1 MTRFGFRVSIAVY
14 AAVLLAI
21 TIGVYTQEPSH
32 GYYAELWWS
41 LAAVSFSYLAMGIGY
56 GVSREPERPVASLA
70 LVFVFGLSASL
81 LGVAAVAGWPFDAD
95 AVTLL
100 TFVGSAILS
109 YLIVAA
115 VLLRVLP
122 SQVSATSGKVQRRL
136 IPGLLL
142 IGAAMVLS
150 SVFFR
155 VANLGVGTGW
165 DVILREGS
173 WVTAGF
179 NVGSGLFGPTIG
191 WLQPFYAYA
200 GYFVYFV
207 TVASTI
213 AMLTLLAINRFSSG
227 CFRNSI
233 FGLSLSVI
241 INLCG
246 ISMLN
251 DIFWGWHFDLSNIPW
266 AALTATVL
274 WLAMPIFGIW
284 LLAPVIWGKRE
295 SWRLKSFLVVQVPIA
310 SFNFLM
316 LPAYFGRQNLDVP
329 GLGILIVGLQLES
342 WACLGLLIPAARDA
356 RVYEIVPARPAE
368 AA

>member
-1 MTRFGFRVSIAVY
+1 MTRFGFCVFIAAY

-21 TIGVYTQEPSH
+21 TIGVYTQEPSR

-41 LAAVSFSYLAMGIGY
+41 LGAVSSSYLAMATGY
-56 GVSREPERPVASLA
+56 WVSRKPERPLPLLA

-81 LGVAAVAGWPFDAD
+81 LGVAAFAGSPFDANGV
-95 AVTLL
+95 ALL
-100 TFVGSAILS
+100 TFVGSAILI

-122 SQVSATSGKVQRRL
+122 PRTTAGSGKWSRWP

-150 SVFFR
+150 SLFLR

-165 DVILREGS
+165 DVILGKGN

-191 WLQPFYAYA
+191 WLQPFYACA
-200 GYFVYFV
+200 GYFVYFA

-213 AMLTLLAINRFSSG
+213 AMLTLLATNRFSSG
-227 CFRNSI
+227 CFRDST
-233 FGLSLSVI
+233 FGLSLLVI
-241 INLCG
+241 VNLCEL
-246 ISMLN
+246 SMLN
-251 DIFWGWHFDLSNIPW
+251 DIFWGWHFDMSNITW
-266 AALTATVL
+266 AAVIATVL
-274 WLAMPIFGIW
+274 WLAMPVFGLW
-284 LLAPVIWGKRE
+284 LLAPAIWGKRE
-295 SWRLKSFLVVQVPIA
+295 SWRLKAFLVVQVPMA
-310 SFNFLM
+310 AFNFLM
-316 LPAYFGRQNLDVP
+316 LPAYFGQQNLDVP
-329 GLGILIVGLQLES
+329 GLGILIIGLQLES
-342 WACLGLLIPAARDA
+342 WACLGLLIPVARDA
-356 RVYEIVPARPAE
+356 QIYEIVPEHRTK